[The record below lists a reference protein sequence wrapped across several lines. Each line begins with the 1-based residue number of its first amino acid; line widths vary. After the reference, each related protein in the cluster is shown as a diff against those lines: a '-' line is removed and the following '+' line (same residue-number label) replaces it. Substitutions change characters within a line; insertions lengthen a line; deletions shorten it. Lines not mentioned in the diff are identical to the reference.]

1 MTMKP
6 FEPFDP
12 ARVWVKTE
20 NVLSRL
26 AEPGTAQKLRVYD
39 YLQEALWKV
48 DVRTDAK
55 YQRRYRGFY
64 RVRQR
69 PETWHA
75 RYFDLLE
82 VAKRT
87 PMPFDVAL
95 RAFCKQ
101 TGRVEASFVSKLVA
115 TINPKAP
122 VWDQFVLRN
131 LKLRK
136 PSYHADQPYRL
147 AECITVYKEI
157 CARVAALAASSEGA
171 AWVGGFDV
179 EWPEF
184 EHFTTTK
191 KIDVFLWLARDHGR
205 SAART
210 VPKLGRDR
218 PKNRANVATDT
229 PPTDS
234 SPKQSWS
241 RRERITRTGRTRG
254 AKEKSFS
261 WEWDGKTLD
270 IRRENGHHDEFSIKE
285 LHRILKS
292 LEDQFQTGWFPLA
305 NDVAKMPKGTEKP
318 GLGMT
323 IFKIRPGDTTHAQ
336 ASSYLGVV
344 FEELGLTT
352 WNGESRGIEWRLNGK
367 VLTIDELAG
376 RLREPGP

>member
-12 ARVWVKTE
+12 AHVWVKTDE
-20 NVLSRL
+20 VLRRL
-26 AEPGTAQKLRVYD
+26 AEPATGRKLRVYD

-48 DVRTDAK
+48 NVRRDAE
-55 YQRRYRGFY
+55 YQRRFRGFY
-64 RVRQR
+64 RVRR
-69 PETWHA
+69 KLAWCTP
-75 RYFDLLE
+75 YFALLE
-82 VAKRT
+82 RAKRT
-87 PMPFDVAL
+87 PMPFDAAL
-95 RAFCKQ
+95 RAFCEQ
-101 TGRVEASFVSKLVA
+101 TGRVEASFISKLVA
-115 TINPKAP
+115 TINPNAP

-131 LKLRK
+131 LELRK
-136 PSYHADQPYRL
+136 PSYHADRTRRL
-147 AECITVYKEI
+147 AECIAVYKEI
-157 CARVAALAASSEGA
+157 CARVAALEASPEGA
-171 AWVGGFDV
+171 AWVERFDV
-179 EWPEF
+179 ERPEF
-184 EHFTTTK
+184 EHFRATK
-191 KIDVFLWLARDHGR
+191 KIDVFLWLARDHGH
-205 SAART
+205 SSGRT

-218 PKNRANVATDT
+218 PKNRANAATDT

-305 NDVAKMPKGTEKP
+305 NNVAKMPKGTEKP

-352 WNGESRGIEWRLNGK
+352 WNGESKGIEWRLNG
-367 VLTIDELAG
+367 
-376 RLREPGP
+376 RS